1 MSNFVNYKIK
11 SNKDKATFYTSSKE
25 QLPGYIPVEV
35 KDRGTFYHKAAS
47 NMEGAVE
54 RVFIKESK
62 FGDTLDIWFK
72 QESGD
77 IHVLSIPVWRTP
89 TSLNDYL
96 KEFVKLLPNISYGQE
111 VNLWLNNKTK
121 DKSGFL
127 YKNMYAKSGEEKIEW
142 AFTMEE
148 IPRGEKSV
156 NPITKKDQYSF
167 EKNNAFFYEKLQE
180 GITKFDQNN
189 PHKGQSDEQASIFEG
204 VEDIT
209 EDVPEEELA
218 F

>member
-1 MSNFVNYKIK
+1 MYTNYKIK

-25 QLPGYIPVEV
+25 QLPGYIPVEI
-35 KDRGTFYHKAAS
+35 KDKGTYYHKAVS

-77 IHVLSIPVWRTP
+77 INILSIPLWRSA
-89 TSLNDYL
+89 TSLNDYV
-96 KEFVKLLPNISYGQE
+96 KEFTKLLPNISYGQQ
-111 VNLWLNNKTK
+111 VSIWLNNKNK
-121 DKSGFL
+121 DVNGFL
-127 YKNMYAKSGEEKIEW
+127 YKNMYGKTGEEKIEW
-142 AFTMEE
+142 GFE
-148 IPRGEKSV
+148 IADIPKGEKSI
-156 NPITKKDQYSF
+156 NPITKKEQYNF

-180 GITKFDQNN
+180 GIAKFDEKN
-189 PHKGQSDEQASIFEG
+189 PNKGQSHEQASIFE
-204 VEDIT
+204 D
-209 EDVPEEELA
+209 EEVKEYGEIP